1 MAKKLSPMCSRCG
14 VLVCRPEIKVDETP
28 PIETAPV
35 FCPMKLMPDVI
46 DDAMSEYKDDGVKEF
61 ARQASIQEFECY
73 EQTPEGKRAKNTRI
87 EETIQLAK
95 KCGFK
100 KLGLAFCAGLPKE
113 ASLLTDILENNGFEV
128 VSARCKVGAVPKE
141 TIGIRPEQKIRGPR
155 NWESMC
161 NPISQAKIMNAEKV
175 DLAILLGLCVGHDTL
190 FLKYCRVPVTVLAAK
205 DRVTGHSPLAPLY
218 SSYYSRLMS
227 KPRGKENG
235 R

>member
-1 MAKKLSPMCSRCG
+1 MAKKSGPMCSRC
-14 VLVCRPEIKVDETP
+14 VTLVCRPEILASETP
-28 PIETAPV
+28 PIDSAPD

-46 DDAMSEYKDDGVKEF
+46 GDAMVEYQNADVKEF

-87 EETIQLAK
+87 EETIELAK

-113 ASLLTDILENNGFEV
+113 ASMLTDILENNGFQV
-128 VSARCKVGAVPKE
+128 VSARCKVGAAPKE
-141 TIGIRPEQKIRGPR
+141 TIGIRPDQKIRGPQ

-190 FLKYCRVPVTVLAAK
+190 FLKYCKVPVTVLAAK

-218 SSYYSRLMS
+218 SSYYNRLMS
-227 KPRGKENG
+227 KKSPAE
-235 R
+235 